1 MSWWKSTLSVQRL
14 NRRKC
19 RARVAQ
25 AVGLILVNE
34 IDAEDAMESTTRHGH
49 SDLSCCRECDARS
62 IRTSRLVAYSLIG
75 HERRRTEH
83 LRQFEMSLFSLR
95 AANAAV
101 PVVLFAHGALA
112 PEIAELCHRFGVM
125 VADQGSYYLRL
136 AALSPRGAG
145 ALASFPL
152 VHKGLN
158 FSELAAADFNQVL
171 CCDLDTLFLG
181 DVDVLF
187 DRYGGPDVVA
197 REEVHS
203 GRSVHGADSTF
214 IDEALLAHIARHVGR
229 TFIPPFNTGV
239 VLYNN
244 RIVRRL
250 ATVMPTFVDDVWRLL
265 CGLTIDGFPNAGTAD
280 ESVFEWMPAVRRD
293 ADRLDLARALPV
305 PSNNAWIVEEI
316 AWWLA
321 LGSVPGLTYADFLPT
336 DVAQTNE
343 FAMAAPERSSW
354 TVCHYFSR
362 NLAALSAWLYQSAL
376 ARAG

>member
-1 MSWWKSTLSVQRL
+1 
-14 NRRKC
+14 
-19 RARVAQ
+19 VA
-25 AVGLILVNE
+25 A
-34 IDAEDAMESTTRHGH
+34 TRTSGHGDH
-49 SDLSCCRECDARS
+49 CCVECDARS
-62 IRTSRLVAYSLIG
+62 ENASRLVAYSLVG
-75 HERRRTEH
+75 HERRRAEH
-83 LRQFEMSLFSLR
+83 MRQFEISLTSLR
-95 AANAAV
+95 AANTTV

-136 AALSPRGAG
+136 AAMSPRGAA

-158 FSELAAADFNQVL
+158 FSELAAADFDQVL

-181 DVDVLF
+181 DVDALF

-203 GRSVHGADSTF
+203 GRSVHGADPTF
-214 IDEALLAHIARHVGR
+214 IDETLLAYIARHGGR

-244 RIVRRL
+244 RVVHRL
-250 ATVMPTFVDDVWRLL
+250 AAAMPTFVDDVWRLL
-265 CGLTIDGFPNAGTAD
+265 CGLTIEGFPNAGIAD
-280 ESVFEWMPAVRRD
+280 DPAFEWMPTVRRD
-293 ADRLDLARALPV
+293 ANRMDLARALPV

-321 LGSVPGLTYADFLPT
+321 LGSVPRLTYADFSPT

-343 FAMAAPERSSW
+343 FSAAAPDRSSW

-362 NLAALSAWLYQSAL
+362 NLTAMSNWLHQSAL
-376 ARAG
+376 ARVG